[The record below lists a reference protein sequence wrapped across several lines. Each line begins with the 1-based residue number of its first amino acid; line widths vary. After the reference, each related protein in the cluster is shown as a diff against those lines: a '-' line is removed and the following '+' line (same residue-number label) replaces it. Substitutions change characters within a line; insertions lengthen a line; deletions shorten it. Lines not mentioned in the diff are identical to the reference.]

1 MFFDI
6 EYDDSM
12 CGTNQVHFNFHVHHS
27 HKAHDNGTVPT
38 YHEGTI
44 RKPIKGPLWTLYT
57 LHYI

>member
-1 MFFDI
+1 MFFYI

-12 CGTNQVHFNFHVHHS
+12 CGTNQVHFNLHIHHS

-44 RKPIKGPLWTLYT
+44 RKPIKGPLWTL
-57 LHYI
+57 